1 MENTQKNQN
10 SLVTPKILANQLGIE
25 YKTLCWL
32 KKMASYDISINT
44 ESDARKLG
52 YSKILTPY
60 VRLEVPTK
68 SKIRVVY
75 SPCNQLRAIQAM
87 LVQVVLK
94 YMDPGDSSRAYE
106 PGMQLITAGVDMLGG
121 DVVVGLDV
129 KDFFHSIKRSM
140 VKKLFVDEGYPE
152 DTAYIMAC
160 LCCVSDKYKFLP
172 QGGIASAAIANRYAA
187 RYLDPL
193 VNEVCNSDV
202 PGCFKYI
209 RYSDNIYISLQGDY
223 IGYSLLKKV
232 QASLLANGWRTH
244 KFKVMPKYRRQKLLG
259 MVVNGTAVSI
269 QRDEY
274 RKMCSA
280 LFNISKSDASNIVRT
295 LKLLITLGVDTSS
308 LHKLELSLKG
318 KLAYYIQMSEEH
330 RVNRLKDLYSKAC
343 YAIDKYRSILPLNLG
358 E

>member
-1 MENTQKNQN
+1 MESTKNQN
-10 SLVTPKILANQLGIE
+10 SLVTPKVLANQLGIE

-32 KKMASYDISINT
+32 KKLASYDIAANT
-44 ESDARKLG
+44 TAEARKLG
-52 YSKILTPY
+52 YTKVLAPY
-60 VRLEVPTK
+60 TKLEVPTK

-75 SPCNQLRAIQAM
+75 SPCNQLRSIQAM

-94 YMDPGDSSRAYE
+94 YIDPGDNSRAYE

-121 DVVVGLDV
+121 DVVIGLDV

-140 VKKLFVDEGYPE
+140 VKKLFTDEGYPD

-160 LCCVSDKYKFLP
+160 ICCVSDKYKFLP

-187 RYLDPL
+187 KYLDPI

-202 PGCFKYI
+202 PGAFKYI
-209 RYSDNIYISLQGDY
+209 RYSDNIYVSLHGDF
-223 IGYSLLKKV
+223 IGYSLLKKI
-232 QASLLANGWRTH
+232 QSALSASGWRTH
-244 KFKVMPKYRRQKLLG
+244 KFRVMPKYRRQKLLG

-280 LFNISKSDASNIVRT
+280 LFNISKADSSNILNT
-295 LKLLITLGVDTSS
+295 LKLLITLGVDTSTI
-308 LHKLELSLKG
+308 HKLELSLKG
-318 KLAYYIQMSEEH
+318 KLAYYVQMSEAH
-330 RVNRLKDLYSKAC
+330 RVTKLKDLYSKAC
-343 YAIDKYRSILPLNLG
+343 SVIDKYRSILPLNLG